1 MRRKPTTQLRLNKTS
16 KWKNDGIKTYE
27 EIVFCH

>member
-1 MRRKPTTQLRLNKTS
+1 MRRKPTTQLRLDKIS
-16 KWKNDGIKTYE
+16 EWKYDGIKAYE